1 MDAAVAGPGV
11 EEEGGGHEAA
21 ADHGGEE
28 AEFGV
33 DGCAGVGGEVGL
45 GVGDCEDDEEDE
57 AEETADGDAEEGETD
72 GVFGEVVVV
81 EPDVVEGGEEG
92 VCGSGVSMSRY
103 GASGWLRTEQ
113 CEVECHVEREA
124 GLDVSRT
131 NRRQYQPGLTYQNTT
146 LSVTSIFNGRK
157 RVMFR

>member
-1 MDAAVAGPGV
+1 M
-11 EEEGGGHEAA
+11 
-21 ADHGGEE
+21 
-28 AEFGV
+28 
-33 DGCAGVGGEVGL
+33 
-45 GVGDCEDDEEDE
+45 GDCEDDEEDE
-57 AEETADGDAEEGETD
+57 AEEAADGDAEEGETD

-124 GLDVSRT
+124 GLRC
-131 NRRQYQPGLTYQNTT
+131 
-146 LSVTSIFNGRK
+146 
-157 RVMFR
+157 